1 MRISRTLPTRNGV
14 NDLEF
19 SLNSYDWIHQ
29 WINDYFFS
37 AAILQIGSLII
48 LISTILV
55 ISLKIFKNKSFK
67 SFLNISDYIILFSLT
82 LIVFLWFLSAPET
95 RYALGPIIS
104 LPCFFI
110 LIFLKQINI
119 TKYLKFKDFKI
130 AIVFGIICILFFSKN
145 FYKFQ
150 LQDLYVMDKVK
161 HNYSHIVKLGNYSG
175 ENFYWGNFL
184 CADFNEICVNTV
196 KENYVIENFLV
207 IKSINQIVG

>member
-67 SFLNISDYIILFSLT
+67 SFLNISDYIVLFSLKV
-82 LIVFLWFLSAPET
+82 IIFLWFLSAPET

-119 TKYLKFKDFKI
+119 TKYLKFR
-130 AIVFGIICILFFSKN
+130 ILILQLYLELFAYYSFQ
-145 FYKFQ
+145 KF
-150 LQDLYVMDKVK
+150 L
-161 HNYSHIVKLGNYSG
+161 
-175 ENFYWGNFL
+175 
-184 CADFNEICVNTV
+184 
-196 KENYVIENFLV
+196 
-207 IKSINQIVG
+207 